1 MSDTDARSRRG
12 RRVFALVV
20 FAGLAAT
27 LFVAYTPVPAPPCL
41 FRLIWRIP
49 CPGCG
54 MERALEALW
63 HGDLHTSLRYHPLA
77 IPFALFILTL
87 LLSAL
92 WPERWARSRRL
103 MDRVWDLLPSR
114 AVMIPAL
121 IIFVGTW
128 LLRLVLWAMG
138 DDTFMW

>member
-27 LFVAYTPVPAPPCL
+27 LLVAYTPVPAPPCL
-41 FRLIWRIP
+41 FRLMWRIP

-54 MERALEALW
+54 MGRALEVLW
-63 HGDLHTSLRYHPLA
+63 HGDLHTSIRYHPLA
-77 IPFALFILTL
+77 IPFVLFILTL

-92 WPERWARSRRL
+92 WPERWERSRRV
-103 MDRVWDLLPSR
+103 MDRVWELLPSR
-114 AVMIPAL
+114 AVMIPVL

-128 LLRLVLWAMG
+128 VLRLVLWAMG
-138 DDTFMW
+138 DDTFTW